1 MNRVVDIQKSS
12 RTRIRHWTFAP
23 SHCRSARTSWL
34 LSMLAVA
41 CSHCS
46 NWSSTS
52 KTLRPSVT
60 RPSRSCARASASDAS
75 AASRGMCFRSVF
87 SSRSSVSLGVASTKM
102 GSTCAARRGSRP
114 AFTSDD
120 LPQPE
125 GPYMTPTANVASAS
139 IFSIRVFQKRIVSGS
154 PSRSRGPGSS
164 SRKKSLSSSSNERR
178 PLGTI
183 RSGGCEP
190 ESGVGVDGR
199 GVLSASAPNRGST
212 ACRSAGAGLDAC
224 PSWLGQY
231 AADASESGQ
240 VAKKAC
246 RSSSRSEA
254 LA

>member
-12 RTRIRHWTFAP
+12 RTRIRHCTFAP
-23 SHCRSARTSWL
+23 SHCRRARTSWL
-34 LSMLAVA
+34 LSMFVVL

-52 KTLRPSVT
+52 STFWPSVT
-60 RPSRSCARASASDAS
+60 WPSRSCARTSASDAS
-75 AASRGMCFRSVF
+75 LARPGMCLRSAL

-102 GSTCAARRGSRP
+102 GSTCAARCGSRP

-125 GPYMTPTANVASAS
+125 GPYITPTGNVASAS
-139 IFSIRVFQKRIVSGS
+139 VSSMRVFQNRIVSGS

-164 SRKKSLSSSSNERR
+164 SRKKSLSSLSNDRS

-190 ESGVGVDGR
+190 ESGVGVGSC
-199 GVLSASAPNRGST
+199 GVLSLAARTVAAAGRYGIGTWVGRTLVSAAIRPL
-212 ACRSAGAGLDAC
+212 A
-224 PSWLGQY
+224 
-231 AADASESGQ
+231 ESLQ
-240 VAKKAC
+240 VARNAS
-246 RSSSRSEA
+246 RSSSRSVA
-254 LA
+254 VA